1 MAIYDGNGNQ
11 LNACYDGHGNALQYA
26 YDGEG
31 HLIFTSRET
40 DLKVMT
46 YNIGQWYIGNGSN
59 VPTAKYSDYYALQRS
74 MLASDDADIV
84 GFQEY
89 YDPFSSGHTVE
100 SVIGEY
106 FTNHV
111 NNAVSGYSAKAIYS
125 NGYALSSYEEVAFVN
140 GTGRNYIKASII
152 VNGKTVL
159 VINAH
164 LDTSS
169 NESAKV
175 AQARELFEAVANLEY
190 FIIMADFNTV
200 CKSISDE
207 EYTTIMKQFID
218 AGYHSANCSEQHGFI
233 DTWTDGTSAS
243 ATWYPCDQII
253 TSANIDMLSVYTDRT
268 KVTDNIGDVIDH
280 IPLIAEL
287 AIN

>member
-1 MAIYDGNGNQ
+1 MAIYDGTGTQ
-11 LNACYDGHGNALQYA
+11 LNACYDGEGNALQYA

-31 HLIFTSRET
+31 NLIFTSRET

-46 YNIGQWYIGNGSN
+46 YNIGQWYIGDGSN
-59 VPTAKYSDYYALQRS
+59 VPTAKYSDYYALQRG

-125 NGYALSSYEEVAFVN
+125 NGYALSNYEEVPFVN
-140 GTGRNYIKASII
+140 GAGRNYIKASIV
-152 VNGKTVL
+152 VNGKTVWI
-159 VINAH
+159 INAH
-164 LDTSS
+164 LDTSN

-175 AQARELFEAVANLEY
+175 AQAQELFDAVENLEY
-190 FIIMADFNTV
+190 FIILADFNTV
-200 CKSISDE
+200 CKSTSDE

-218 AGYHSANCSEQHGFI
+218 AGYHSANCSAQHGFI
-233 DTWTDGTSAS
+233 DTWTDGTTSS
-243 ATWYPCDQII
+243 GTWYPCDQII

-268 KVTDNIGDVIDH
+268 KVTDNLGDVIDH